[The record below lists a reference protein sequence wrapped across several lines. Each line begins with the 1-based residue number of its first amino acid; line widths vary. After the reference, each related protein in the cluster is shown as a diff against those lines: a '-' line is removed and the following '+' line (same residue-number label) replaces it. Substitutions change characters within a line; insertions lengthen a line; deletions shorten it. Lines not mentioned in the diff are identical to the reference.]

1 MRRTQISEATGRLRL
16 LLNPLRRNMIRLKIN
31 LMTPSNRWT
40 ITATNTCLKNLNTK
54 AARRE
59 GDRAGISLSLNK
71 RLSSENTRRLLSL
84 EQMLGITAD
93 TVGGVG
99 DSFTPPPT
107 AASAPTAHTQAPSP
121 PDSDQGRRKIVDL
134 YDVMRT
140 TFAAREFTDESL
152 PDRVLYRIL
161 DNARFAPSG
170 GNRQAA
176 HIIVVRDQQTRD
188 RLAELSVPGAQRYVA
203 QLGIGEAP
211 WNPISPSGVRPA
223 DVDTTNVPD
232 TFIAPLRGASV
243 VLVVCLDLR
252 CVAATDQGLSRIGVV
267 SGASV
272 YPLVW
277 NILLAARGEG

>member
-1 MRRTQISEATGRLRL
+1 
-16 LLNPLRRNMIRLKIN
+16 
-31 LMTPSNRWT
+31 
-40 ITATNTCLKNLNTK
+40 
-54 AARRE
+54 
-59 GDRAGISLSLNK
+59 LSLPVP
-71 RLSSENTRRLLSL
+71 
-84 EQMLGITAD
+84 GIKE
-93 TVGGVG
+93 GEI
-99 DSFTPPPT
+99 F
-107 AASAPTAHTQAPSP
+107 
-121 PDSDQGRRKIVDL
+121 VDL

-140 TFAAREFTDESL
+140 TFAAREFTDESV

-170 GNRQAA
+170 GNRQAV
-176 HIIVVRDQQTRD
+176 HIIVVRDQQTRH

-223 DVDTTNVPD
+223 DVETTDVPD
-232 TFIAPLRGASV
+232 AFIAPLRQASV

-252 CVAATDQGLSRIGVV
+252 YVAATDQDLSRIGVV

-277 NILLAARGEG
+277 NILLAARGEGYGGNLTTMVVPQEPQVQELLAIPDFCAVAAVLALGKPTRRITKLRRKTVGEIATRERFDGPSFTLADQPRGNPDGSANP